1 MIKSGILQRAEVHSR
16 GLENSMQA
24 IVKRTSFHYLTA
36 LILFSVYGIQ
46 VCPFLDSLT
55 TEQLLIP
62 ILVAFGAQG
71 MIRITLEKRLK
82 QQPYKQQVKSQF
94 KLDLS
99 LFLIFGTL
107 LGLYNWLM
115 HGFPLESGGKVIVGM
130 TVLGYL
136 IACELALFREFK
148 LAQKL
153 SNSDQ
158 QLTPD
163 DNPYPL
169 TQKFIWFAAI
179 CAVAV
184 IGVVF
189 LVINKDLEWLVHTG
203 DSIPLK
209 TSQRYI
215 LGEIVFVIGIMM
227 LYILAIIIGYS
238 RNLKLFITAENH
250 TLAQVSR
257 GELDVQVPVTSND
270 EFGLMAMHTNQMIKA
285 LAERT
290 RELSITRD
298 ASILGLASLAE
309 TRDNETGG
317 HILRTQNYVRVLAEY
332 LSTQEKYRAELDPDT
347 IDLLH
352 KSAPLHDVG
361 KVGIPDSI
369 LLKPG
374 KLTDEEFEIMKGHA
388 QIGADALEVAEAQLG
403 SNSFLQ
409 IAREISLTHHEKW
422 DGRGYPNGL
431 KGEEI
436 PISGRLMALA
446 DVYDALTSKRVYK
459 PAFSHEKARSI
470 ILEGNGSHFDPAV
483 IDAFLAMEQT
493 FIDIAATYTD
503 KESAAA

>member
-1 MIKSGILQRAEVHSR
+1 
-16 GLENSMQA
+16 MQT
-24 IVKRTSFHYLTA
+24 IQKRTTFHYLAA
-36 LILFSVYGIQ
+36 LVLFSVYGIQ

-55 TEQLLIP
+55 TAQLLLP
-62 ILVAFGAQG
+62 ILVVFSVQWL
-71 MIRITLEKRLK
+71 IRRKLEASIAR
-82 QQPYKQQVKSQF
+82 QPYKLQVKTQF
-94 KLDLS
+94 KTDLG
-99 LFLIFGTL
+99 LFVGFGLL
-107 LGLYNWLM
+107 LGSYNAALY
-115 HGFPLESGGKVIVGM
+115 GFPLESGGKVIVGM
-130 TVLGYL
+130 SVLGFL
-136 IACELALFREFK
+136 IACELALFREYQ
-148 LAQKL
+148 LAQQI

-158 QLTPD
+158 QLEPD

-179 CAVAV
+179 CAISV

-189 LVINKDLEWLVHTG
+189 LVINKDLEWLIHTG
-203 DSIPLK
+203 DSIPLE
-209 TSQRYI
+209 TSQGYI
-215 LGEIVFVIGIMM
+215 LGEIVFVIGTMM

-238 RNLKLFITAENH
+238 RNLKLFISAQNH
-250 TLAQVSR
+250 TLQR
-257 GELDVQVPVTSND
+257 LTEGELAIQVPVTSND
-270 EFGLMAMHTNQMIKA
+270 EFGLMAVRTNRMINA

-290 RELSITRD
+290 QELNITRD

-317 HILRTQNYVRVLAEY
+317 HILRTQNYVRLLAEQ
-332 LSTQEKYRAELDPDT
+332 LSRGERDRDALDPAT
-347 IDLLH
+347 IDLLY

-374 KLTDEEFEIMKGHA
+374 KLTDEEFDIMKGHA

-422 DGRGYPNGL
+422 DGNGYPNKL
-431 KGEEI
+431 KGEAI

-446 DVYDALTSKRVYK
+446 DVYDALRSKRVYK

-470 ILEGNGSHFDPAV
+470 ILEGSGSHFDPTV
-483 IDAFLAMEQT
+483 VDAFLKVEQQ
-493 FIDIAATYTD
+493 FIEIANTYAD
-503 KESAAA
+503 EEAEAA

>member
-317 HILRTQNYVRVLAEY
+317 HILRTQNYVRVLAEH

-483 IDAFLAMEQT
+483 IEAFLAVEQT

-503 KESAAA
+503 KKAEAA